1 MNHEISDAFR
11 SWIMNRKS
19 EAYQTVKEDNDHYRL
34 VTDYAVAEI
43 NLYVM
48 NPDPEIVELRIV
60 NTKDEEVK
68 FFLHFALTDLDH
80 AKELVE
86 EMASSLV
93 NLKHH
98 QKVPVLLSCTS
109 GLTTSYFAEQM
120 NEAAKLL
127 SLDLSFSAA
136 PIRDIYEKGQN
147 QKAILLAPQVAY
159 EYQKVKKVFSDIPV
173 IRIPAQ
179 IFGTYN
185 AGAAVQLVD
194 NELKNFCKENEEHP
208 GSLVRAVDND
218 KKILVLTSIP
228 NGSYAHL
235 IYRAYDHGKTVRK
248 GEVIKESLNLRD
260 IEDVLDTQ
268 ICPCRNEKPDAVGLA
283 VSGAIRNG
291 VIDLPESCHMNLQ
304 LEGHENYS
312 DIGKYLEDK
321 YQIPFDIHNNTNSAA
336 VGYYAMQDRYDNIT
350 FLSQPIGW
358 TMGGQG
364 IVIDGKLHEGAHGIA
379 GEIKYVKD
387 FAQYSKNPQT
397 LAWDPDGMLEIVA
410 KSLAVNIAMVDPE
423 VILVRC
429 DLTPDMDLLKKKLSE
444 YIPERNLPDLI
455 YVKDASDY
463 MLTGEMILTENRLRK
478 LNEQNAE
485 E

>member
-1 MNHEISDAFR
+1 MDNYQIPQDFR
-11 SWIMNRKS
+11 TWIMNRKS
-19 EAYQTVKEDNDHYRL
+19 EAYQTVKEDEDHYQL
-34 VTDYAVAEI
+34 VTDYATAEI
-43 NLYVM
+43 NIYEM
-48 NPDPEIVELRIV
+48 SPDPEIVELRIV
-60 NTKDEEVK
+60 NRKDEEVK
-68 FFLHFALTDLDH
+68 FFLHFALTDLNH
-80 AKELVE
+80 ARELVE
-86 EMASSLV
+86 EMISMLV

-120 NEAAKLL
+120 NEAANLL
-127 SLDLSFSAA
+127 SMDLTFSAV

-147 QKAILLAPQVAY
+147 QGAILLAPQVAY
-159 EYQKVKKVFSDIPV
+159 EYPKVKKVFTDIPV

-194 NELKNFCKENEEHP
+194 TELKNFCKEQEKQP
-208 GSLVRAVDND
+208 GELVRKKDND
-218 KKILVLTSIP
+218 RKILVLTSIP

-235 IYRAYDHGKTVRK
+235 IYRTYDHGKIVKK

-268 ICPCRNEKPDAVGLA
+268 ICPCRNETPDAVGLA
-283 VSGAIRNG
+283 VSGAIQNG
-291 VIDLPESCHMNLQ
+291 IIDLPESCHMNLQ
-304 LEGHENYS
+304 LEGHDNYS

-321 YQIPFDIHNNTNSAA
+321 YHIPFDIHNNTNSAA

-358 TMGGQG
+358 VMGGQG
-364 IVIDGKLHEGAHGIA
+364 IVIDGKLHEGNHGIA

-387 FAQYSKNPQT
+387 FISYSKSPQA

-410 KSLAVNIAMVDPE
+410 KSLVVNIAMVDPQ
-423 VILVRC
+423 VILVRS

-444 YIPERNLPDLI
+444 YIPQRNLPDLI

-463 MLTGEMILTENRLRK
+463 MLTGEMLLTLNRLEN
-478 LNEQNAE
+478 LNQHE